1 MNRRNTRRRK
11 NIIPGIDNKVFF
23 AIIIIS
29 ALIILICLGVLMAKH
44 IRNKNNAAIESK
56 KSNDEIE
63 KIYKETNNEIGSV
76 DNYQTDKII
85 RLSFVGD
92 TFFNSQLKSSNDN
105 YDSIFTDAK
114 EQLKDADLAI
124 GTYSANVQTDDEKS
138 LAKSVYNSGV
148 DLLSLASNLS
158 KNDKDYINEKKNNLN
173 EIGFDTVGEY
183 EESVENRV
191 KIIEKKGVKIAI
203 VSYTQDSNETG
214 LNNYDANRVQEDINY
229 AKQNAN
235 FTIALISWKNSKST
249 NVNDSQKSIV
259 QDIISKGA
267 NIVIGTNSY
276 CLQKFQMTE
285 NEKGQAFVAY
295 SVGNYVQTNSNE
307 NLKLELILNLQ
318 IYVDK
323 DGNSQIYKVDY
334 VPMYMYQSK
343 DNFRV
348 MNIKQETSNYEK
360 QIENQNETQE
370 KNKTVETTEIIDD
383 RTYKLLTNG
392 INQIKKILSIE
403 E

>member
-23 AIIIIS
+23 AIIIVS
-29 ALIILICLGVLMAKH
+29 VLIILICLGVLVSKH
-44 IRNKNNAAIESK
+44 YRNKKNAAIESK

-63 KIYKETNNEIGSV
+63 KIYQETNNEIGSA

-92 TFFNSQLKSSNDN
+92 TFFNSQMKSGNDN

-124 GTYSANVQTDDEKS
+124 GTYSANIQTDDEKS
-138 LAKSVYNSGV
+138 FAKSVFNSGV
-148 DLLSLASNLS
+148 DLLSLASNFGR
-158 KNDKDYINEKKNNLN
+158 NDNDYISEKKNNLN
-173 EIGFDTVGEY
+173 EIGFDTIGEY

-191 KIIEKKGVKIAI
+191 KIIEKKGVKIAVI
-203 VSYTQDSNETG
+203 AYMQDSNETG
-214 LNNYDANRVQEDINY
+214 LNNYDSNKIQEDINY

-249 NVNDSQKSIV
+249 NVSDSQKSIA

-285 NEKGQAFVAY
+285 NEKGQAFIAY
-295 SVGNYVQTNSNE
+295 SVGNNIQTNSNE
-307 NLKLELILNLQ
+307 NLKLEMILNLQ

-323 DGNSQIYKVDY
+323 NGNSQIYKVDY

-343 DNFRV
+343 DDFRV
-348 MNIKQETSNYEK
+348 MNIKQEILNYEK

-370 KNKTVETTEIIDD
+370 KNEIDRTEIVDD
-383 RTYKLLTNG
+383 KTYKLLTNG
-392 INQIKKILSIE
+392 NNQIKKILDVE
-403 E
+403 Q

>member
-23 AIIIIS
+23 AIIIVS
-29 ALIILICLGVLMAKH
+29 VLIILICLGVLVSKH
-44 IRNKNNAAIESK
+44 YRNKKNAAIESK

-63 KIYKETNNEIGSV
+63 KIYQETNNEIGSA

-92 TFFNSQLKSSNDN
+92 TFFNSQMKSGNDN

-124 GTYSANVQTDDEKS
+124 GTYSANIQTDDEKS
-138 LAKSVYNSGV
+138 FAKSVFNSGI
-148 DLLSLASNLS
+148 DLLSLASNPGR
-158 KNDKDYINEKKNNLN
+158 NDNDYISEKKNNLN
-173 EIGFDTVGEY
+173 EIGFDTIGEY

-191 KIIEKKGVKIAI
+191 KIIEKKGVKIAVI
-203 VSYTQDSNETG
+203 AYMQDSNETG
-214 LNNYDANRVQEDINY
+214 LNNYDSNKIQEDINY

-249 NVNDSQKSIV
+249 NVSDSQKSIA

-285 NEKGQAFVAY
+285 NEKGQAFIAY
-295 SVGNYVQTNSNE
+295 SVGNYIQTNSNE
-307 NLKLELILNLQ
+307 NLKLEMILNLQ

-323 DGNSQIYKVDY
+323 NGNSQIYKVDY
-334 VPMYMYQSK
+334 VPMYMYQNK
-343 DNFRV
+343 DDFRV
-348 MNIKQETSNYEK
+348 MNIKQEILNYEK

-370 KNKTVETTEIIDD
+370 KNEINRTEIVDD
-383 RTYKLLTNG
+383 KTYKLLTNG
-392 INQIKKILSIE
+392 NNQIKKILDVE
-403 E
+403 Q

>member
-23 AIIIIS
+23 AIIIVS
-29 ALIILICLGVLMAKH
+29 VLIILICLGVLVSKH
-44 IRNKNNAAIESK
+44 YGNKKNAAIESK

-63 KIYKETNNEIGSV
+63 KIYQETNNEIGSA

-92 TFFNSQLKSSNDN
+92 TFFNSQMKSGNDN

-124 GTYSANVQTDDEKS
+124 GTYSANIQTDDEKS
-138 LAKSVYNSGV
+138 FAKSVFNSGV
-148 DLLSLASNLS
+148 DLLSLASNS
-158 KNDKDYINEKKNNLN
+158 SRNDNDYISEKKNNLN
-173 EIGFDTVGEY
+173 EIGFDTIGEY

-191 KIIEKKGVKIAI
+191 KIIEKKGVKIAVI
-203 VSYTQDSNETG
+203 AYMQDSNETG
-214 LNNYDANRVQEDINY
+214 LNNYDSNKIQEDINY

-249 NVNDSQKSIV
+249 NVSDSQKSIA

-285 NEKGQAFVAY
+285 NEKGQAFIAY
-295 SVGNYVQTNSNE
+295 SVGNNIQTNSNE
-307 NLKLELILNLQ
+307 NSKLEMILNLQ

-323 DGNSQIYKVDY
+323 NGNSQIYKVDY

-343 DNFRV
+343 DDFRV
-348 MNIKQETSNYEK
+348 MNIKQEILNYEK

-370 KNKTVETTEIIDD
+370 KNEIDRTEIVDD
-383 RTYKLLTNG
+383 KTYKLLTNG
-392 INQIKKILSIE
+392 NNQIKKILDVE
-403 E
+403 Q

>member
-23 AIIIIS
+23 AIIIVS
-29 ALIILICLGVLMAKH
+29 VLIILICLGVLVSKH
-44 IRNKNNAAIESK
+44 YRNKKNAAIESK

-63 KIYKETNNEIGSV
+63 KIYQETNNEIGSA

-92 TFFNSQLKSSNDN
+92 TFFNSQMKSGNDN

-124 GTYSANVQTDDEKS
+124 GTYSANIQTDDEKS
-138 LAKSVYNSGV
+138 FAKSVFNSGV
-148 DLLSLASNLS
+148 DLLSLASNFGR
-158 KNDKDYINEKKNNLN
+158 NDNDYISEKKNNLN
-173 EIGFDTVGEY
+173 EIGFDTIGEY

-191 KIIEKKGVKIAI
+191 KIIEKKGVKIAVI
-203 VSYTQDSNETG
+203 AYMQDSNETG
-214 LNNYDANRVQEDINY
+214 LNNYDSNKIQEDINY

-249 NVNDSQKSIV
+249 NVSDSQKSIA

-285 NEKGQAFVAY
+285 NEKGQAFIAY
-295 SVGNYVQTNSNE
+295 SVGNYIQTNSNE
-307 NLKLELILNLQ
+307 NLKLEMILNLQ

-323 DGNSQIYKVDY
+323 NGNSQIYKVDY
-334 VPMYMYQSK
+334 VPMYMYQNK
-343 DNFRV
+343 DDFRV
-348 MNIKQETSNYEK
+348 MNIKQEILNYEK

-370 KNKTVETTEIIDD
+370 KNEINRTEIVDD
-383 RTYKLLTNG
+383 KTYKLLTNG
-392 INQIKKILSIE
+392 NNQIKKILDVE
-403 E
+403 Q

>member
-23 AIIIIS
+23 AIIIVS
-29 ALIILICLGVLMAKH
+29 VLIILICLGVLLSKH
-44 IRNKNNAAIESK
+44 YRNKKNAAIESK

-63 KIYKETNNEIGSV
+63 KIYQETNNEIGSA

-92 TFFNSQLKSSNDN
+92 TFFNSQMKSGNDN

-124 GTYSANVQTDDEKS
+124 GTYSANIQTDDEKS
-138 LAKSVYNSGV
+138 FAKSVFNSGI
-148 DLLSLASNLS
+148 DLLSLASNPGR
-158 KNDKDYINEKKNNLN
+158 NDNDYISEKKNNLN
-173 EIGFDTVGEY
+173 EIGFDTIGEY

-191 KIIEKKGVKIAI
+191 KIIEKKGVKIAVI
-203 VSYTQDSNETG
+203 AYMQDSNETG
-214 LNNYDANRVQEDINY
+214 LNNYDSNKIQEDINY

-249 NVNDSQKSIV
+249 NVSDSQKSIA

-285 NEKGQAFVAY
+285 NEKGQAFIAY
-295 SVGNYVQTNSNE
+295 SVGNYIQTNSNE
-307 NLKLELILNLQ
+307 NLKLEMILNLQ

-323 DGNSQIYKVDY
+323 NGNSQIYKVDY

-343 DNFRV
+343 DDFRV
-348 MNIKQETSNYEK
+348 MNIKQEILNYEK

-370 KNKTVETTEIIDD
+370 KNEIDRTEIVDD
-383 RTYKLLTNG
+383 KTYKLLTNG
-392 INQIKKILSIE
+392 NNQIKKILDVE
-403 E
+403 Q

>member
-23 AIIIIS
+23 AIIIVS
-29 ALIILICLGVLMAKH
+29 VLIILICLGVLVSKH
-44 IRNKNNAAIESK
+44 YRNKKNAAIESK

-63 KIYKETNNEIGSV
+63 KIYQETNNEIGSA

-92 TFFNSQLKSSNDN
+92 TFFNSQMKSGNDN

-124 GTYSANVQTDDEKS
+124 GTYSANIQTDDEKS
-138 LAKSVYNSGV
+138 FAKGVFNSGV
-148 DLLSLASNLS
+148 DLLSLASNS
-158 KNDKDYINEKKNNLN
+158 GRNDNDYISEKKNNLN
-173 EIGFDTVGEY
+173 EIGFDTIGEY

-191 KIIEKKGVKIAI
+191 KIIEKKGVKIAVI
-203 VSYTQDSNETG
+203 AYMQDSNETG
-214 LNNYDANRVQEDINY
+214 LNNYDSNKIQEDINY

-249 NVNDSQKSIV
+249 NVSDSQKSIA

-285 NEKGQAFVAY
+285 NEKGQAFIAY
-295 SVGNYVQTNSNE
+295 SVGNYIQTNSNE
-307 NLKLELILNLQ
+307 NLKLEMILNLQ

-323 DGNSQIYKVDY
+323 NGNSQIYKVDY

-343 DNFRV
+343 DDFRV
-348 MNIKQETSNYEK
+348 MNIKQEILNYEK

-370 KNKTVETTEIIDD
+370 KNEIDRTEIVDD
-383 RTYKLLTNG
+383 KTYKLLTNG
-392 INQIKKILSIE
+392 NNQIKKILDVE
-403 E
+403 Q

>member
-23 AIIIIS
+23 AIIIVS
-29 ALIILICLGVLMAKH
+29 VLIILICLGVLVSKH
-44 IRNKNNAAIESK
+44 YRNKKNAAIESK

-63 KIYKETNNEIGSV
+63 KIYQETNNEIGSA

-92 TFFNSQLKSSNDN
+92 TFFNSQMKSGNDN

-124 GTYSANVQTDDEKS
+124 GTYSANIQTDDEKS
-138 LAKSVYNSGV
+138 FAKSVFNSGI
-148 DLLSLASNLS
+148 DLLSLASNPGR
-158 KNDKDYINEKKNNLN
+158 NDNDYISEKKNNLN
-173 EIGFDTVGEY
+173 EIGFDTIGEY

-191 KIIEKKGVKIAI
+191 KIIEKKGVKIAVI
-203 VSYTQDSNETG
+203 AYMQDSNETG
-214 LNNYDANRVQEDINY
+214 LNNYDSNKIQEDINY

-249 NVNDSQKSIV
+249 NVSDSQKSIA

-285 NEKGQAFVAY
+285 NEKGQAFIAY
-295 SVGNYVQTNSNE
+295 SVGNYIQTNSNE
-307 NLKLELILNLQ
+307 NLKLEMILNLQ

-323 DGNSQIYKVDY
+323 NGNSQIYKVDY
-334 VPMYMYQSK
+334 VPMYMYQNK
-343 DNFRV
+343 DDFRV
-348 MNIKQETSNYEK
+348 MNIKQEILNYEK

-370 KNKTVETTEIIDD
+370 KNEIDRTEIVDD
-383 RTYKLLTNG
+383 KTYKLLTNG
-392 INQIKKILSIE
+392 NNQIKKILDVE
-403 E
+403 Q

>member
-23 AIIIIS
+23 AIIIVS
-29 ALIILICLGVLMAKH
+29 VLIILICLGVLVSKH
-44 IRNKNNAAIESK
+44 YRNKKNAAIESK

-63 KIYKETNNEIGSV
+63 KIYQETNNEIGSA

-92 TFFNSQLKSSNDN
+92 IFFNSQMKSGNDN

-124 GTYSANVQTDDEKS
+124 GTYSANIQTDDEKS
-138 LAKSVYNSGV
+138 FAKSVFNSGV
-148 DLLSLASNLS
+148 DLLSLASNFGR
-158 KNDKDYINEKKNNLN
+158 NDNDYISEKKNNLN
-173 EIGFDTVGEY
+173 EIGFDTIGEY

-191 KIIEKKGVKIAI
+191 KIIEKKGVKIAVI
-203 VSYTQDSNETG
+203 AYMQDSNETG
-214 LNNYDANRVQEDINY
+214 LNNYDSNKIQEDINY

-249 NVNDSQKSIV
+249 NVSDSQKSIA

-285 NEKGQAFVAY
+285 NEKGQAFIAY
-295 SVGNYVQTNSNE
+295 SVGNYIQTNSNE
-307 NLKLELILNLQ
+307 NLKLEMILNLQ

-323 DGNSQIYKVDY
+323 NGNSQIYKVDY
-334 VPMYMYQSK
+334 VPMYMYQNK
-343 DNFRV
+343 DDFRV
-348 MNIKQETSNYEK
+348 MNIKQEILNYEK

-370 KNKTVETTEIIDD
+370 KNEIDRTEIVDD
-383 RTYKLLTNG
+383 KTYKLLTNG
-392 INQIKKILSIE
+392 NNQIKKILDVE
-403 E
+403 Q

>member
-23 AIIIIS
+23 AIIIVS
-29 ALIILICLGVLMAKH
+29 VLIILICLGVLVSKH
-44 IRNKNNAAIESK
+44 YRNKKNAAIESK

-63 KIYKETNNEIGSV
+63 KIYQETNNEIGSA

-92 TFFNSQLKSSNDN
+92 TFFNSQMKSGNDN

-124 GTYSANVQTDDEKS
+124 GTYSANIQTDDEKS
-138 LAKSVYNSGV
+138 FAKGVFNSGV
-148 DLLSLASNLS
+148 DLLSLASNFGR
-158 KNDKDYINEKKNNLN
+158 NDNDYISEKKNNLN
-173 EIGFDTVGEY
+173 EIGFDTIGEY

-191 KIIEKKGVKIAI
+191 KIIEKKGVKIAVI
-203 VSYTQDSNETG
+203 AYMQDSNETG
-214 LNNYDANRVQEDINY
+214 LNNYDSNKIQEDINY

-249 NVNDSQKSIV
+249 NVSDSQKSIA

-285 NEKGQAFVAY
+285 NEKGQAFIAY
-295 SVGNYVQTNSNE
+295 SVGNYIQTNSNE
-307 NLKLELILNLQ
+307 NLKLEMILNLQ

-323 DGNSQIYKVDY
+323 NGNSQIYKVDY

-343 DNFRV
+343 DDFRV
-348 MNIKQETSNYEK
+348 MNIKQEILNYEK

-370 KNKTVETTEIIDD
+370 KNEIDRTEIVDD
-383 RTYKLLTNG
+383 KTYKLLTNG
-392 INQIKKILSIE
+392 NNQIKKILDVE
-403 E
+403 Q

>member
-23 AIIIIS
+23 AIIIVS
-29 ALIILICLGVLMAKH
+29 VLIILICLGVLLSKH
-44 IRNKNNAAIESK
+44 YRNKKNAAIESK

-63 KIYKETNNEIGSV
+63 KIYQETNNEIGSA

-92 TFFNSQLKSSNDN
+92 TFFNSQMKSGNDN

-124 GTYSANVQTDDEKS
+124 GTYSANIQTDDEKS
-138 LAKSVYNSGV
+138 FAKSVFNSGV
-148 DLLSLASNLS
+148 DLLSLASNS
-158 KNDKDYINEKKNNLN
+158 GRNDNDHISEKKNNLN
-173 EIGFDTVGEY
+173 EIGFDTIGEY

-191 KIIEKKGVKIAI
+191 KIIEKKGVKIAVI
-203 VSYTQDSNETG
+203 AYMQDSNETG
-214 LNNYDANRVQEDINY
+214 LNNYDSNKIQEDINY

-249 NVNDSQKSIV
+249 NVSDSQKSIA

-285 NEKGQAFVAY
+285 NEKGQAFIAY
-295 SVGNYVQTNSNE
+295 SVGNYIQTNSNE
-307 NLKLELILNLQ
+307 NLKLEMILNLQ

-323 DGNSQIYKVDY
+323 NGNSQIYKVDY

-343 DNFRV
+343 DDFRV
-348 MNIKQETSNYEK
+348 MNIKQEILNYEK

-370 KNKTVETTEIIDD
+370 KNEIDRTEIVDD
-383 RTYKLLTNG
+383 KTYKLLTNG
-392 INQIKKILSIE
+392 NNQIKKILDVE
-403 E
+403 Q

>member
-23 AIIIIS
+23 AIIIVS
-29 ALIILICLGVLMAKH
+29 VLIILICLGVLVSKH
-44 IRNKNNAAIESK
+44 YRNKKNAAIESK

-63 KIYKETNNEIGSV
+63 KIYQETNNEIGSA

-92 TFFNSQLKSSNDN
+92 TFFNSQMKSGNDN
-105 YDSIFTDAK
+105 YDSIFTDAM

-124 GTYSANVQTDDEKS
+124 GTYSANIQTDDEKS
-138 LAKSVYNSGV
+138 FAKSVFNSGV
-148 DLLSLASNLS
+148 DLLSLASNFGR
-158 KNDKDYINEKKNNLN
+158 NDNDYISEKKNNLN
-173 EIGFDTVGEY
+173 EIGFDTIGEY

-191 KIIEKKGVKIAI
+191 KIIEKKGVKIAVI
-203 VSYTQDSNETG
+203 AYMQDSNETG
-214 LNNYDANRVQEDINY
+214 LNNYDSNKIQEDINY

-249 NVNDSQKSIV
+249 NVSDSQKSIA

-285 NEKGQAFVAY
+285 NEKGQAFIAY
-295 SVGNYVQTNSNE
+295 SVGNYIQTNSNE
-307 NLKLELILNLQ
+307 NLKLEMILNLQ

-323 DGNSQIYKVDY
+323 NGNSQIYKVDY

-343 DNFRV
+343 DDFRV
-348 MNIKQETSNYEK
+348 MNIKQEILNYEK

-370 KNKTVETTEIIDD
+370 KNEIDRTEIVDD
-383 RTYKLLTNG
+383 KTYKLLTNG
-392 INQIKKILSIE
+392 NNQIKKILDVE
-403 E
+403 Q

>member
-1 MNRRNTRRRK
+1 M
-11 NIIPGIDNKVFF
+11 
-23 AIIIIS
+23 S
-29 ALIILICLGVLMAKH
+29 KH
-44 IRNKNNAAIESK
+44 YRNKKNAAIESK

-63 KIYKETNNEIGSV
+63 KIYQETNNEIGSA

-92 TFFNSQLKSSNDN
+92 TFFNSQMKSCNDN

-124 GTYSANVQTDDEKS
+124 GTYSANIQTDDEKS
-138 LAKSVYNSGV
+138 FAKSVFNSGV
-148 DLLSLASNLS
+148 DLLSLASNS
-158 KNDKDYINEKKNNLN
+158 GRNDNDYISEKKNNLN
-173 EIGFDTVGEY
+173 EVGFDTIGEY

-191 KIIEKKGVKIAI
+191 KIIEKKGVKIAVI
-203 VSYTQDSNETG
+203 AYMQDSNETG
-214 LNNYDANRVQEDINY
+214 LNNYDSNKIQEDINY

-235 FTIALISWKNSKST
+235 FTIALISWKNSKSI
-249 NVNDSQKSIV
+249 NVSDSQKNIA

-285 NEKGQAFVAY
+285 NEKGQAFIAY
-295 SVGNYVQTNSNE
+295 SVGNYIQTNSNE
-307 NLKLELILNLQ
+307 NLKLEMILNLQ

-323 DGNSQIYKVDY
+323 NGNSQIYKVDY

-343 DNFRV
+343 DDFRV
-348 MNIKQETSNYEK
+348 MNIKQEILNYEK

-370 KNKTVETTEIIDD
+370 KNEIDRTEIVDD
-383 RTYKLLTNG
+383 KTYKLLTNG
-392 INQIKKILSIE
+392 NNQIKKILDVE
-403 E
+403 Q

>member
-1 MNRRNTRRRK
+1 M
-11 NIIPGIDNKVFF
+11 
-23 AIIIIS
+23 S
-29 ALIILICLGVLMAKH
+29 KH
-44 IRNKNNAAIESK
+44 YRNKKNAAIESK

-63 KIYKETNNEIGSV
+63 KIYQETNNEIGSA

-92 TFFNSQLKSSNDN
+92 TFLNSQMKSGNNN

-124 GTYSANVQTDDEKS
+124 GTYSANIQTDNEKS
-138 LAKSVYNSGV
+138 FAKSVFNSGV
-148 DLLSLASNLS
+148 DLLSLASNS
-158 KNDKDYINEKKNNLN
+158 GRNDNDYISEKKNNLN
-173 EIGFDTVGEY
+173 EIGFDTIGEY

-191 KIIEKKGVKIAI
+191 KIIEKKGVKIAVI
-203 VSYTQDSNETG
+203 AYMQDSNETG
-214 LNNYDANRVQEDINY
+214 LNNYDSNKIQEDINY

-249 NVNDSQKSIV
+249 NVSDSQNSIA

-285 NEKGQAFVAY
+285 NEKGQAFIAY

-307 NLKLELILNLQ
+307 NLKLEMILNLQ

-323 DGNSQIYKVDY
+323 NGNSQIYKVDY

-343 DNFRV
+343 DDFRV
-348 MNIKQETSNYEK
+348 MNIKQEILNYEK

-370 KNKTVETTEIIDD
+370 KNEIDRTEIVDD
-383 RTYKLLTNG
+383 KTYKLLTNG
-392 INQIKKILSIE
+392 NNQIKKILDVE
-403 E
+403 Q

>member
-23 AIIIIS
+23 AIIIVS
-29 ALIILICLGVLMAKH
+29 VLIILICLGVLVSKH
-44 IRNKNNAAIESK
+44 YRNKKNAAIESK

-63 KIYKETNNEIGSV
+63 KIYQETNNEIGSA

-92 TFFNSQLKSSNDN
+92 TFFNSQMKSGNDN

-124 GTYSANVQTDDEKS
+124 GTYSANIQTDDEKS
-138 LAKSVYNSGV
+138 FAKSVFNSGV
-148 DLLSLASNLS
+148 DLLSLASNFGR
-158 KNDKDYINEKKNNLN
+158 NDNDYISEKKNNLN
-173 EIGFDTVGEY
+173 EIGFDTIGEY

-191 KIIEKKGVKIAI
+191 KIIEKKGVKIAVI
-203 VSYTQDSNETG
+203 AYMQDSNETG
-214 LNNYDANRVQEDINY
+214 LNNYDSNKIQEDINY

-249 NVNDSQKSIV
+249 NVSDSQKSIA

-285 NEKGQAFVAY
+285 NEKGQAFIAY
-295 SVGNYVQTNSNE
+295 SVGNYIQTNSNE
-307 NLKLELILNLQ
+307 NLKLEMILNLQ

-323 DGNSQIYKVDY
+323 NGNSQIYKVDY

-343 DNFRV
+343 DDFRV
-348 MNIKQETSNYEK
+348 MNIKQEILNYEK

-370 KNKTVETTEIIDD
+370 KNEIDRTEIVDD
-383 RTYKLLTNG
+383 KTYKLLTNG
-392 INQIKKILSIE
+392 NNQIKKILDVE
-403 E
+403 Q